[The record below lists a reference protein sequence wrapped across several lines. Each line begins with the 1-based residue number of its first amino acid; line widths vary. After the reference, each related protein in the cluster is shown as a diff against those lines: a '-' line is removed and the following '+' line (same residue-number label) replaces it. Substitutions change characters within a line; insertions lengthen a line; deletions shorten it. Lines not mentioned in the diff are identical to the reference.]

1 MKYIQPG
8 LFAKNMTEAQL
19 LAFKSGLLQRRDKL
33 MEAAQS
39 GADGSETVEL
49 DQTRQ
54 GRLSRMDA
62 LQGQAMSIAAK
73 NRRNQEMAN
82 IEQALQRIDDG
93 NYGICQRCDKEIPVR
108 RLEFDM
114 TVLYCIA
121 CAEQLES

>member
-1 MKYIQPG
+1 M
-8 LFAKNMTEAQL
+8 NEAQL
-19 LAFKSGLLQRRDKL
+19 LAFKTSLLQRRDKL
-33 MEAAQS
+33 LEAVQS

-82 IEQALQRIDDG
+82 IERALQRIDEG
-93 NYGICQRCDKEIPVR
+93 SYGVCQRCDNEIPVR

-114 TVLYCIA
+114 TVLYCID

>member
-1 MKYIQPG
+1 
-8 LFAKNMTEAQL
+8 MTEKEL
-19 LAFKSGLLQRRDKL
+19 LAFKTRLLERQAQL
-33 MEAAQS
+33 MDAAQS
-39 GADGSETVEL
+39 ADDGTATVEL

-82 IEQALQRIDDG
+82 IEQALQRIEEG
-93 NYGICQRCDKEIPVR
+93 SYGLCQRCDNEIPIR

-114 TVLYCIA
+114 TVLYCVD